1 MPDPTRP
8 ISKIPRVANRH
19 RQETPF
25 SLKEKK
31 IQAAII
37 SLNEEKAFDYY
48 LLKTITAATTLIA
61 ERIVLR
67 RHFSERIDRIFKNS
81 SYCIHYR
88 FLMLYQV
95 LPNFCV

>member
-48 LLKTITAATTLIA
+48 LLKTITAATTLLA
-61 ERIVLR
+61 N
-67 RHFSERIDRIFKNS
+67 HSHSPDPSDKS
-81 SYCIHYR
+81 SASLN
-88 FLMLYQV
+88 FLYILTI
-95 LPNFCV
+95 